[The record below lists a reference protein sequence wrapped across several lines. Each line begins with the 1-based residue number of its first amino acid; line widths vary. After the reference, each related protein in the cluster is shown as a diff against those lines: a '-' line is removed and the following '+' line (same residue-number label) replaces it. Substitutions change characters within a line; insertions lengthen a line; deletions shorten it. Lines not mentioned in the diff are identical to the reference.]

1 MTPYNTLLAITVQS
15 TFLNAISN
23 ILAQII
29 DQWKKDKPFSLN
41 VPAFLQFITYGII
54 IVPINHWWQRWLEVT
69 FPGFLFQATT
79 DAGSSSSSSSNPG
92 ALPLSTIPNEKG
104 GREVVEIKDKF
115 IPRRVTAI
123 PPTGKRRRLYNF
135 AMKFLL
141 DQTAGGILNIVLFVG
156 LINLLKGASLERT
169 WELVLEDFKPIM
181 IARLKYRPVVSTLL
195 YTIIPLDRR
204 VVFGSFTG
212 VLWGCYLSLYAAV

>member
-1 MTPYNTLLAITVQS
+1 MEVSIYRIGTPVK
-15 TFLNAISN
+15 
-23 ILAQII
+23 I
-29 DQWKKDKPFSLN
+29 DLFHVSLTCSS
-41 VPAFLQFITYGII
+41 Q
-54 IVPINHWWQRWLEVT
+54 VT

-104 GREVVEIKDKF
+104 GREVVEVKDKF

-169 WELVLEDFKPIM
+169 WELVLEVCPSIDSVIPYRTAVSWMLVSMVILTRKQDFKPIM